1 MLVIENKCLE
11 NINSQK
17 YSVNASLTCH
27 STISTVVYLSE
38 RKILIENPGYSFHFV
53 EERATGDSFLSSI
66 QFVKN

>member
-1 MLVIENKCLE
+1 MPFYHF
-11 NINSQK
+11 
-17 YSVNASLTCH
+17 YSSILG
-27 STISTVVYLSE
+27 E